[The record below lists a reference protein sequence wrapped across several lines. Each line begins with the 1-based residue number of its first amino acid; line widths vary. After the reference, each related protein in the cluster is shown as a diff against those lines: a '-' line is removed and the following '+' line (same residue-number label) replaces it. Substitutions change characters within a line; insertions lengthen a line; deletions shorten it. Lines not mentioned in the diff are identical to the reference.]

1 MTVLP
6 MLSAEIN
13 DDILLQSARPGP
25 IETKPSRTITL
36 AFQVINHSLESHEFN
51 PATGLPDGWKRIT
64 PDSSFVLNPG
74 KSTVC
79 LVSFLVPLKT
89 LAGRYSIKYSIQA
102 ADDPSLGGS
111 LSVEIRVLLEA
122 NLEIQL
128 LQAPQI
134 VFAGE
139 ELKASFVV
147 SNRSNAPSS
156 VSLQVMST
164 EGYSCQL
171 EVDEIRLDTG
181 ESETLAVIIKTD
193 PRLRQKIQHNL
204 HFSASAK
211 DLGEVDI
218 RATASARTEIIPLIS
233 GEGDLYQ
240 RFPAGMKFI
249 GFASK
254 NTGSVSQFELS
265 GLGEIPNIGISKVDF
280 LFRGPGRPELMTFGL
295 FREEYR
301 LSLETNKASF
311 NLGDHIFFLTK
322 LSEYGRYG
330 RGAEGMLDLG
340 KFSIKSY
347 TQQSLFF
354 ESRTKQKAMRLNY
367 EVTKNLEFSL
377 SYLSTR
383 QEELPADDLFSV
395 QTQFVSEPFNL
406 NVEYAQGAKGARSS
420 KIPDSAYWI
429 EMFGNL
435 KSLFTYRFNRI
446 RSDPG
451 YPGSY
456 SDMVFNSAR
465 LSFSPLDKLTVRV
478 SYSDY
483 KQNIHRDPSLA
494 ANQEK
499 YALFGLQYRLK
510 NWAIVSLD
518 YKQQTRTALFPD
530 PLFDYTDRSLRLGI
544 NPHLGTINL
553 QGLVDIGETSN
564 TLSGETR
571 RLVDLNA
578 SGSLTLFGMLS
589 LGGYFQWRNQESDFT
604 GDYERTMNINF
615 NLKLYLGK
623 TDVYAIYRKSM
634 YYDFFERI
642 LFDLELVEQLLYNH
656 LDVFEVIIRQRLFN
670 THSISFRLRH
680 ASSASDSPGAK
691 EEFIG
696 LVEYAI
702 PLGVPVGRNPET
714 GQLSGSVYDVQNG
727 QSGIAGVIIKLDQR
741 ATVTNEEGRFVF
753 YGLKAGPS
761 LLSIEQ
767 RTLGPNRIT
776 ALETPAQINI
786 EGGRK
791 TEFDVAV
798 VRSGKISG
806 QVMVY
811 QFADKKENIYTEKHG
826 LANSLIELR
835 GQQTTYNQIT
845 DEHGFFRFD
854 ELRQGKWTLRVID
867 QVSQN
872 FYVEKETFEFDITSG
887 GEEKVLIKVLPLVR
901 QIRFLEEGTLS
912 LVPEEKKEPLK
923 VLPEYMETT
932 EITPAEAT
940 ASDYTVQVA
949 SCLFQKSAAAIE
961 KRLRKDFETI
971 YTTISKKEQETYYV
985 VRIRATDSDE
995 AEKAFQKLIDRGYKP
1010 LILKKKALFTP
1021 DEKRVKR
1028 EASPNRGEKFN
1039 GNGNGNG
1046 KTHFETNGSENGG
1059 SSESSSAYSV
1069 QVASCLYKKSAETVK
1084 NKLDDRYAH
1093 VFISVVE
1100 NTTGTYH
1107 VVKIPA
1113 SDLAAAKKIVKELI
1127 GLGYDPIIK
1136 YE

>member
-1 MTVLP
+1 MKFKQGRRTGIMIVRVLALCLLIVFP
-6 MLSAEIN
+6 VSSAQMK
-13 DDILLQSARPGP
+13 DGILLQSARPGP
-25 IETKPSRTITL
+25 IETKPNRTITL
-36 AFQVINHSLESHEFN
+36 AFQVTNPSLESHEFN
-51 PATGLPDGWKRIT
+51 PATELPDGWKRIT
-64 PDSSFVLNPG
+64 PDSGFVL
-74 KSTVC
+74 KSEESTVR

-89 LAGRYSIKYSIQA
+89 LAGPYPIKYSIQA
-102 ADDPSLGGS
+102 VDDPSLGGS

-156 VSLQVMST
+156 VALQVMST

-193 PRLRQKIQHNL
+193 PKLRHKLQHNL
-204 HFSASAK
+204 QFSASAK

-233 GEGDLYQ
+233 GEGDFYQ

-249 GFASK
+249 GFAGK
-254 NTGSVSQFELS
+254 NTGSVAQFELS
-265 GLGEIPNIGISKVDF
+265 GLGEIPNIGVSKVDF
-280 LFRGPGRPELMTFGL
+280 LFRGPGRSELMTFGL

-301 LSLETNKASF
+301 LSLETAKASF
-311 NLGDHIFFLTK
+311 NLGDHVYSLTK

-330 RGAEGMLDLG
+330 RGAEGRLDFG

-347 TQQSLFF
+347 YQESLFF
-354 ESRTKQKAMRLNY
+354 EPRTKQKAMRLNY
-367 EVTKNLEFSL
+367 EAIKNLEFSL

-406 NVEYAQGAKGARSS
+406 NVEYAQGTKRADPS
-420 KIPDSAYWI
+420 KTPNSAYWI
-429 EMFGNL
+429 EMFGNV

-446 RSDPG
+446 RSGPG

-465 LSFSPLDKLTVRV
+465 LSFSPFDKLTVRV

-483 KQNIHRDPSLA
+483 KQNINRDPSLA

-510 NWAIVSLD
+510 NWADVSLD

-544 NPHLGTINL
+544 SPHLGTINL
-553 QGLVDIGETSN
+553 QGLVDIGETNN

-578 SGSLTLFGMLS
+578 SGSLTLFGRLS

-615 NLKLYLGK
+615 NFKLNLGK

-642 LFDLELVEQLLYNH
+642 LFDLDLVEQLLYNH
-656 LDVFEVIIRQRLFN
+656 LDVFEVIIKQRLFN
-670 THSISFRLRH
+670 SHSISFRLRH
-680 ASSASDSPGAK
+680 ASNASDRPGAK

-696 LVEYAI
+696 LVEYSI

-714 GQLSGSVYDVQNG
+714 GQLSGSVFDAQNG
-727 QSGIAGVIIKLDQR
+727 QSGIGGVIIKLDQR

-806 QVMVY
+806 QVMAY
-811 QFADKKENIYTEKHG
+811 DFADTKENKYAEKHG

-867 QVSQN
+867 QVSPN
-872 FYVEKETFEFDITSG
+872 FYVENDTFEFDIACG

-901 QIRFLEEGTLS
+901 QIQFLEEGTLS
-912 LVPEEKKEPLK
+912 LAPDEKREPLK
-923 VLPEYMETT
+923 VIPEYIETK
-932 EITPAEAT
+932 EIIPGKET
-940 ASDYTVQVA
+940 ASYYTVQVA
-949 SCLFQKSAAAIE
+949 SCLLQ
-961 KRLRKDFETI
+961 
-971 YTTISKKEQETYYV
+971 
-985 VRIRATDSDE
+985 
-995 AEKAFQKLIDRGYKP
+995 
-1010 LILKKKALFTP
+1010 
-1021 DEKRVKR
+1021 
-1028 EASPNRGEKFN
+1028 
-1039 GNGNGNG
+1039 
-1046 KTHFETNGSENGG
+1046 
-1059 SSESSSAYSV
+1059 
-1069 QVASCLYKKSAETVK
+1069 KSAETVK
-1084 NKLDDRYAH
+1084 DKLDDRYAH

-1100 NTTGTYH
+1100 NATGTYH

-1113 SDLAAAKKIVKELI
+1113 GDLVAAKKIVKELI
-1127 GLGYDPIIK
+1127 GIGYDPIIK